1 MQDSERTESGKAAAA
16 AAAGGLAGY
25 LPFFLLAG
33 SSAPSGLQGLLSL
46 GAAVAGCVLF
56 GVTYRYA
63 VRQDA
68 DNLQLRGGAV
78 AAFALVKALGASDVI
93 QYSADSGVRHPG
105 GLLQVDQH
113 QGASQA

>member
-1 MQDSERTESGKAAAA
+1 MESGKAAAV

-25 LPFFLLAG
+25 LPFFLL

-68 DNLQLRGGAV
+68 DNLQVGFGSSSCGMLALWMTTVGAYSCLV
-78 AAFALVKALGASDVI
+78 AARKG
-93 QYSADSGVRHPG
+93 
-105 GLLQVDQH
+105 
-113 QGASQA
+113 

>member
-1 MQDSERTESGKAAAA
+1 VQDSERTESGKAAAA

-93 QYSADSGVRHPG
+93 QYSADSGVWQ
-105 GLLQVDQH
+105 LQVV
-113 QGASQA
+113 GWWLVGS

>member
-1 MQDSERTESGKAAAA
+1 MESGKAAAV

-68 DNLQLRGGAV
+68 DNLQVGPAGGKHVCALFGSKV
-78 AAFALVKALGASDVI
+78 PVLPFCAATARKLSVQRRQLGSCSLKLI
-93 QYSADSGVRHPG
+93 G
-105 GLLQVDQH
+105 H
-113 QGASQA
+113 Q